1 MTHKQ
6 QLRLIIQNLIKE
18 GFDSPADRE
27 NLQDIFS
34 CFLDECEDTSPNH
47 AFRLA
52 ESELEDIRHE
62 LGSRKEFNLT
72 CSRKEDSFK

>member
-6 QLRLIIQNLIKE
+6 RLRLIIENMIKD
-18 GFDSPADRE
+18 GFDSKSDRE
-27 NLQDIFS
+27 TLQDIFS
-34 CFLDECEDTSPNH
+34 MFLDECEDTSPDN

>member
-34 CFLDECEDTSPNH
+34 MFLDECEDTSPDN

-52 ESELEDIRHE
+52 ESELEDIKQD
-62 LGSRKEFNLT
+62 RKQQT
-72 CSRKEDSFK
+72 A